1 MSAILFRRRCLKK
14 KNQKIKKKA
23 AMMYIPDMSLMS
35 TWLAS
40 SFSLSVAV
48 SDCAVMPEVLA
59 TAAASVSVSA
69 APAVLMAGGGRGQ
82 VGAAALER

>member
-1 MSAILFRRRCLKK
+1 
-14 KNQKIKKKA
+14 
-23 AMMYIPDMSLMS
+23 MYLPEMSLMS

-40 SFSLSVAV
+40 SFSFSVAV

-69 APAVLMAGGGRGQ
+69 APAVLMAWEGRGQ
-82 VGAAALER
+82 RGAALER